1 MSAAVGI
8 GYIGNR
14 TEDAV
19 VAHLATIV
27 DAPASV
33 LPANTIDGEYP
44 EPCVVVNAAANRPGI
59 PDAYQPNLRAVEL
72 QVHVRTHAARN
83 LADARETHAALV
95 NTVADALHAD
105 GMEATLNA
113 LATPGVL
120 FSQFQ
125 VGDIRR
131 GQSDGSFVTIIN
143 VDVLA
148 SWKEITP

>member
-19 VAHLATIV
+19 VEHLQTVVASSV
-27 DAPASV
+27 SV
-33 LPANTIDGEYP
+33 LPAYTTAEYP
-44 EPCVVVNAAANRPGI
+44 EPCVVANATANRPGI
-59 PDAYQPNLRAVEL
+59 PDVYQPNLRAVEL
-72 QVHVRTHAARN
+72 QVHVRTHAARS

-105 GMEATLNA
+105 GMETTLNN
-113 LATPGVL
+113 LATPGIL
-120 FSQFQ
+120 FSHFE
-125 VGDIRR
+125 VGDVMRT
-131 GQSDGSFVTIIN
+131 QEDGSFVTIIN